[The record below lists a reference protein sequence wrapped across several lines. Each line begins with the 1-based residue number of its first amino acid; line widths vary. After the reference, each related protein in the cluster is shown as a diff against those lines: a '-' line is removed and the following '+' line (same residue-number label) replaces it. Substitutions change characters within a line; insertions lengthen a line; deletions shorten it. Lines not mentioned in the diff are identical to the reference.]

1 MTIWQLIGQLMSNA
15 VDGMHDITFFW
26 GISLW
31 DIMIGFI
38 AIWDLSLILGDVFG
52 SNDDDDELGGDIGL

>member
-1 MTIWQLIGQLMSNA
+1 MSNV
-15 VDGMHDITFFW
+15 VDGIHDITFFW